1 MNRST
6 ALDLDLF
13 REQKGGNP
21 EVVRQSQK
29 ARFKDPEDVDR
40 VIAVDKEWREKRFQL
55 DQKKK
60 EVNKIQKE
68 YAVKR
73 KAGEKDEN
81 TENQMKDLNKQIEEV
96 EKEEKEIITKLHGMV
111 NKIGNIVH
119 SSVPI
124 SQDEANN
131 GIYKVVGTERPYED
145 WFKHHHEL
153 LYMIDGYDPEAGSK
167 TAGHRGY
174 YLKGIAVHLNQAL
187 INYSLQFLAKRKYT
201 AVQTPFFMK
210 RDVMDK
216 VAQLEQYDEELYK
229 VTGNKE
235 DGDMYLI
242 ATSEQPLCALNLD
255 GVIEGKD
262 LPQRY
267 GGYSTCFRKEAGSYG
282 RDAWGIFRV
291 HQFEKI
297 EQFCITNPDKS
308 WEEHEEMIK
317 TACDFYESF
326 GFCFKVVNIVSGE
339 LNNAAAKK
347 YDLEA
352 FFPTLQVYRELVSA
366 SNCTDYQSR
375 RLGIVTGTGKDRKF
389 VHMLNAT
396 LCATTRTMCC
406 ILENYQT
413 EKGINVPAVLQPY
426 LAPFLEDPTFIPF
439 VKAAPKRT
447 EAAKQKPAAKK

>member
-1 MNRST
+1 M
-6 ALDLDLF
+6 
-13 REQKGGNP
+13 
-21 EVVRQSQK
+21 
-29 ARFKDPEDVDR
+29 
-40 VIAVDKEWREKRFQL
+40 KE
-55 DQKKK
+55 
-60 EVNKIQKE
+60 I
-68 YAVKR
+68 
-73 KAGEKDEN
+73 
-81 TENQMKDLNKQIEEV
+81 NKQIEEL
-96 EKEEKEIITKLHGMV
+96 EKEEKEVMTRLHGMV

-124 SQDEANN
+124 SQDEVLILIPLNYPHLTNTARYIQANN

-153 LYMIDGYDPEAGSK
+153 LYMIDGYDAEAGSR

-187 INYSLQFLAKRKYT
+187 INYGLQFLAKRKYT

-229 VTGNKE
+229 VTGNND

-262 LPQRY
+262 LPLRY
-267 GGYSTCFRKEAGSYG
+267 GGYSTCFRKEAGAYG
-282 RDAWGIFRV
+282 KDAWGIFRV

-317 TACDFYESF
+317 TACEFYES
-326 GFCFKVVNIVSGE
+326 VSHE
-339 LNNAAAKK
+339 SPLVCMCSSTNA
-347 YDLEA
+347 LHSVRLLL
-352 FFPTLQVYRELVSA
+352 PSREH
-366 SNCTDYQSR
+366 
-375 RLGIVTGTGKDRKF
+375 RLG
-389 VHMLNAT
+389 
-396 LCATTRTMCC
+396 
-406 ILENYQT
+406 
-413 EKGINVPAVLQPY
+413 
-426 LAPFLEDPTFIPF
+426 
-439 VKAAPKRT
+439 
-447 EAAKQKPAAKK
+447 